1 VPRAPVAVL
10 VVEDD
15 VLLRMSIVQ
24 DLEDA
29 GFDVFEAE
37 NASAAIDQLN
47 HNSRIQVMFSDV
59 DMPGGVDGLKLA
71 ALVRDRWP
79 PIKIIITSG
88 HHDLSKLIM
97 PEVELFLPKPYTPE
111 LVVASILEV
120 ADA

>member
-15 VLLRMSIVQ
+15 ILLRMSIVQ
-24 DLEDA
+24 ELGDA

-37 NASAAIDQLN
+37 NASAAIELLN
-47 HNSRIQVMFSDV
+47 NNNRIQVMFSDV
-59 DMPGGVDGLKLA
+59 DMPGGIDGLKLA

-88 HHDLSKLIM
+88 HHDLSKLVM
-97 PEVELFLPKPYTPE
+97 PEIEIFLPKPYTPE
-111 LVVASILEV
+111 RVVASILEI
-120 ADA
+120 AEG

>member
-1 VPRAPVAVL
+1 VPTAPVAVL

-15 VLLRMSIVQ
+15 ILLRISIVQ
-24 DLEDA
+24 DLDDA

-37 NASAAIDQLN
+37 NASVAIDVLN
-47 HNSRIQVMFSDV
+47 KNSHIQVMFSDV

-88 HHDLSKLIM
+88 HHDLSKLVL
-97 PEVELFLPKPYTPE
+97 PGVEMFLPKPYAPE
-111 LVVASILEV
+111 HVVASILELV
-120 ADA
+120 EA

>member
-1 VPRAPVAVL
+1 MPKAPVAVL